1 MITHRRF
8 VPRHS
13 GEERLDSAC
22 TVAIGY
28 NVERFANGRNNV
40 RTIELEGAD
49 NIRDLGGMPVAGNR
63 RIAKGLLFRGSAL
76 AGITERDMQLLFGEL
91 GIKRVIDVRTGWER
105 AAKPDIQAPGV
116 EYLHIP
122 FYDIEKVG
130 IEYTEPA
137 AGTKVIGRD
146 VACDPDLFYRSLA
159 NPLTVRQMR
168 EGLHSML
175 DSAIAGRPVYVH
187 CSGGKDR
194 AGILTLLA
202 LTVLGADRNAILDD
216 YLLTNVARHTP
227 ASCAWPMATK
237 NAPASSRTPIA
248 RAPRT
253 SSRFERPSTRAMETW
268 KRSCATSSAS
278 TTVTACKHARPARSR
293 SYKPPKHSSATSCM
307 NSSDKYTGSFRAVLS
322 VMCAPAPAAP

>member
-194 AGILTLLA
+194 AGILALLA
-202 LTVLGADRNAILDD
+202 LTVLGADHNAILDD
-216 YLLTNVARHTP
+216 YLLTNVARD
-227 ASCAWPMATK
+227 K
-237 NAPASSRTPIA
+237 NYEKTYA
-248 RAPRT
+248 RFLRLADGDE
-253 SSRFERPSTRAMETW
+253 ERARELTYAHR
-268 KRSCATSSAS
+268 
-278 TTVTACKHARPARSR
+278 ARPENLVAFREAVDE
-293 SYKPPKHSSATSCM
+293 SYGNMEAFM
-307 NSSDKYTGSFRAVLS
+307 RDELS
-322 VMCAPAPAAP
+322 VDDGYRMQAREACTEPIL